1 MASKRVQYTAKFKLE
16 VVKFAEV
23 AGVGNRA
30 ASRHFTVPEVCIRRW
45 RKQQEALSG
54 TNKKRKAFRGPK
66 KGRFPEIEEELCQ
79 FVNALRSKAN
89 PVTAEILQIKAR
101 ELAQEKGVP
110 RLRFKA
116 SRV

>member
-66 KGRFPEIEEELCQ
+66 KGRFPEIEEEKRH
-79 FVNALRSKAN
+79 VNTRNKIVKINGSIIKLRLKVRSETKY
-89 PVTAEILQIKAR
+89 
-101 ELAQEKGVP
+101 
-110 RLRFKA
+110 
-116 SRV
+116 